1 MGVEIKQ
8 FVEVVVFIMGF
19 DDGFNWIFID
29 FFDCVNIIYDFV
41 VVVDVEMV
49 KIGVYIW
56 WQDFQFYLLVFIY
69 QIYYFFGVV
78 YIGGYY
84 CCYKFCRIVCFQL

>member
-1 MGVEIKQ
+1 
-8 FVEVVVFIMGF
+8 MGF

-56 WQDFQFYLLVFIY
+56 W
-69 QIYYFFGVV
+69 
-78 YIGGYY
+78 
-84 CCYKFCRIVCFQL
+84 